1 MLFQILPDI
10 DTRQYANSEQ
20 VTAFGSSTTDFF
32 GMQLLQMN
40 RDVTLVTSVPRGQ
53 YAVPRQEFVESLER
67 SLREH
72 GDIWA
77 ELANH

>member
-1 MLFQILPDI
+1 MLFQILPDM

-20 VTAFGSSTTDFF
+20 ATGFAPSTTDFF
-32 GMQLLQMN
+32 GMQLLQMD
-40 RDVTLVTSVPRGQ
+40 RDVALRTLAPRGQ